1 MKNSLFFFLLL
12 ATLLCGCSSD
22 EPIEG
27 KDAPVNK
34 SVESI
39 LCKRTVKDAIE
50 IASNAVSVLDDNSA
64 TSSRGNCR
72 TVDPTTPIFAVR
84 NMLSRS
90 SKSDTL
96 LYVVNYS
103 DNNGFAIIPA
113 LKSMPEI
120 LAVSE
125 SGYFN
130 PEEKS
135 PIGGFNMWLDGI
147 INAISDTYDITDI
160 DTTGLYTR
168 IPLPGDKEK
177 TVVDTIWSSCVRSKL
192 NVIWGQNGTD
202 DLDFGYCEGF
212 FCPNKTTGCAV
223 TAAAMAMSYLQNTS
237 TITLHHMGETTL
249 SLNWDE
255 LTKYASSKK
264 NEFTLYPTS
273 QTGYKTREY
282 LARLMRELG
291 YRAHT
296 NYDVKEGKGVSS
308 TSMDGIHVMLRQM
321 NLTSQKQYYTS
332 FGYIP
337 ILKLGKSIAYVCG
350 TDLSGNGAHAWIV
363 DGLLSY
369 AIRSRYYSSTDSGV
383 TWKLVDTHVS
393 DNRTM
398 VHNNWGWNGMY
409 NGYYD
414 YSLLMP
420 MKNGTP
426 LGPNYSK
433 NVCYYTITK

>member
-192 NVIWGQNGTD
+192 NVIWG
-202 DLDFGYCEGF
+202 
-212 FCPNKTTGCAV
+212 K
-223 TAAAMAMSYLQNTS
+223 MAL
-237 TITLHHMGETTL
+237 TI
-249 SLNWDE
+249 
-255 LTKYASSKK
+255 
-264 NEFTLYPTS
+264 
-273 QTGYKTREY
+273 
-282 LARLMRELG
+282 
-291 YRAHT
+291 
-296 NYDVKEGKGVSS
+296 
-308 TSMDGIHVMLRQM
+308 
-321 NLTSQKQYYTS
+321 
-332 FGYIP
+332 
-337 ILKLGKSIAYVCG
+337 
-350 TDLSGNGAHAWIV
+350 
-363 DGLLSY
+363 
-369 AIRSRYYSSTDSGV
+369 
-383 TWKLVDTHVS
+383 
-393 DNRTM
+393 
-398 VHNNWGWNGMY
+398 
-409 NGYYD
+409 
-414 YSLLMP
+414 
-420 MKNGTP
+420 
-426 LGPNYSK
+426 
-433 NVCYYTITK
+433 